1 MISPAIRVIRTHR
14 MLQDLGHSDI
24 FDALKQAKD
33 MQTALKV
40 IYTWAGC
47 DSLEAKSVRELCG
60 RALGKD

>member
-1 MISPAIRVIRTHR
+1 MTAPSIRVIRTHR
-14 MLQDLGHSDI
+14 MLQELGHSDI
-24 FDALKQAKD
+24 FEALKQAKE

-47 DSLEAKSVRELCG
+47 GSLEAESVRELCG

>member
-1 MISPAIRVIRTHR
+1 

>member
-1 MISPAIRVIRTHR
+1 MTAPSIRVARTKR
-14 MLQDLGHSDI
+14 MLQELGHSDI

>member
-1 MISPAIRVIRTHR
+1 MISPAIRVARTKR

-47 DSLEAKSVRELCG
+47 GALDDVMVRETC
-60 RALGKD
+60 RKALGK